1 MIIVMDRFKQCL
13 ITTLNRIKLFIH
25 KVWNEKWLFLGCISL
40 FIPLTFYICT
50 FASNGLSDDTEKW
63 AQFGDY
69 IGGTYSVLLSVLV
82 IYIARKLTKKDEK
95 VNKEKNA
102 VDLIFQQILK
112 IERCVDF
119 HQKTQAVNKLMR
131 MIDTHQLHISD
142 EIRTCIEDFAN
153 YYLARIND
161 SNDEDLVYENSVK
174 EKLKEAYYGS

>member
-1 MIIVMDRFKQCL
+1 M
-13 ITTLNRIKLFIH
+13 
-25 KVWNEKWLFLGCISL
+25 L
-40 FIPLTFYICT
+40 FIPLIFYIYT
-50 FASNGLSDDTEKW
+50 FASNGISDDTEKW

-69 IGGTYSVLLSVLV
+69 IGGTYSVLLSVLM

-112 IERCVDF
+112 IERCMDF

-153 YYLARIND
+153 YYLIRINGGR
-161 SNDEDLVYENSVK
+161 DEDLEYEKTVK
-174 EKLKEAYYGS
+174 EKLKKAYYGS

>member
-1 MIIVMDRFKQCL
+1 MDRIKQCL
-13 ITTLNRIKLFIH
+13 LTLLNKITHFIH
-25 KVWNEKWLFLGCISL
+25 KVWYDKWLVLGCLSL
-40 FIPLTFYICT
+40 FIPLGFYIYS

-69 IGGTYSVLLSVLV
+69 IGGTYSVLLSVFV

-102 VDLIFQQILK
+102 VDLIFQQIIK

-119 HQKTQAVNKLMR
+119 HQKTQAVNKMLR

-142 EIRTCIEDFAN
+142 EIRTSIEELGD
-153 YYLARIND
+153 YYLTRING
-161 SNDEDLVYENSVK
+161 STDEAIVR
-174 EKLKEAYYGS
+174 

>member
-1 MIIVMDRFKQCL
+1 MDRIKQCL
-13 ITTLNRIKLFIH
+13 LTLLNRIIHFIH
-25 KVWNEKWLFLGCISL
+25 KVWYEKWLVLGCLLL
-40 FIPLTFYICT
+40 FIPLGFYIYT
-50 FASNGLSDDTEKW
+50 FASNGISDDTEKW

-95 VNKEKNA
+95 ANKEKNA

-119 HQKTQAVNKLMR
+119 HQKANAVNKLMR

-142 EIRTCIEDFAN
+142 EIRTCIENLGD
-153 YYLARIND
+153 YYLARING
-161 SNDEDLVYENSVK
+161 SIDEDLVYENSVK
-174 EKLKEAYYGS
+174 NKLKKAYYGS

>member
-1 MIIVMDRFKQCL
+1 MDRFKQCL
-13 ITTLNRIKLFIH
+13 ITTLNRFKLFIH
-25 KVWNEKWLFLGCISL
+25 KMWYEKWLVLGCLLL
-40 FIPLTFYICT
+40 FIPLSFYIYT
-50 FASNGLSDDTEKW
+50 FASNGISDDTEKW

-112 IERCVDF
+112 IERCMDF

-153 YYLARIND
+153 YYLIRINGGR
-161 SNDEDLVYENSVK
+161 DEDLEYEKTVK
-174 EKLKEAYYGS
+174 EKLKKAYYGS

>member
-1 MIIVMDRFKQCL
+1 MDRIRQCL
-13 ITTLNRIKLFIH
+13 LTLLNRIIYFIH
-25 KVWNEKWLFLGCISL
+25 KVWYDKWLVLVCLLL
-40 FIPLTFYICT
+40 FIPLIFYIYT
-50 FASNGLSDDTEKW
+50 FASNGISDDTEKW

-69 IGGTYSVLLSVLV
+69 IGGTYSVLLSVLM

-112 IERCVDF
+112 IERCMDF

-142 EIRTCIEDFAN
+142 EIRT
-153 YYLARIND
+153 
-161 SNDEDLVYENSVK
+161 
-174 EKLKEAYYGS
+174 

>member
-1 MIIVMDRFKQCL
+1 MDRFKQCL

-25 KVWNEKWLFLGCISL
+25 KVWNEKWLFLGCILL
-40 FIPLTFYICT
+40 FIPLSFYICT
-50 FASNGLSDDTEKW
+50 FASNGISDDTEKW

-69 IGGTYSVLLSVLV
+69 ICGTYSVLLSILV

-174 EKLKEAYYGS
+174 EKLKKAYYGS

>member
-1 MIIVMDRFKQCL
+1 MDRFKQCL
-13 ITTLNRIKLFIH
+13 LTLLNRITHFIH
-25 KVWNEKWLFLGCISL
+25 KVWYAKWLVLGCILL
-40 FIPLTFYICT
+40 FIPLSFYIYT
-50 FASNGLSDDTEKW
+50 FGSNGISGDTEKW

-142 EIRTCIEDFAN
+142 EIRTCIENLGD
-153 YYLARIND
+153 YYLARINGCI
-161 SNDEDLVYENSVK
+161 DEDLVYENSVK
-174 EKLKEAYYGS
+174 NKLKKAYYGS

>member
-1 MIIVMDRFKQCL
+1 MVMDRIKQCL
-13 ITTLNRIKLFIH
+13 LTLLNRIIHFIH
-25 KVWNEKWLFLGCISL
+25 KVWYEKWLVLGCLLL
-40 FIPLTFYICT
+40 FIPLGFYIYT
-50 FASNGLSDDTEKW
+50 FASNGISDDTEKW

-95 VNKEKNA
+95 ANKEKNA

-119 HQKTQAVNKLMR
+119 HQKANAVNKLMR

-142 EIRTCIEDFAN
+142 EIRTCIENLGN
-153 YYLARIND
+153 YYLTRING
-161 SNDEDLVYENSVK
+161 SIDEDLVYENSVK
-174 EKLKEAYYGS
+174 NKLKKAYYGL